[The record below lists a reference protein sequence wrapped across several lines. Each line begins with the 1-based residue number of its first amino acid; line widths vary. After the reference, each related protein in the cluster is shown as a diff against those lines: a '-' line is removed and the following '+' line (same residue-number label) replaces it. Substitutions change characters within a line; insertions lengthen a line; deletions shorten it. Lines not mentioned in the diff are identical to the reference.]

1 MRQLIS
7 ACESTKLLSGEGKI
21 LGVSWNNQSDK
32 FLFDI
37 KKIVDMSDDL
47 CVTKRSVFKG
57 LTSFYDPLGLTQP
70 LFMNMK
76 SFFFQGLCKRKLEW
90 DEELTEA
97 LKTEWKALIQSL
109 SRNKIEVGRRFY
121 EDRVGDEIVK
131 GELYAFGDASV
142 EAYGA
147 SVYFKSLCKSGYIS
161 VSLVSCKSRVA
172 PMKSVSVPRLEL
184 LGNLLAARLVD
195 SVITALEKEMKF
207 DEISYWSDCLL
218 TLFWIK
224 SLEKEFDIF
233 VENRLQKIR
242 QEVSDD
248 LSICVL
254 NLLL

>member
-1 MRQLIS
+1 M
-7 ACESTKLLSGEGKI
+7 
-21 LGVSWNNQSDK
+21 
-32 FLFDI
+32 
-37 KKIVDMSDDL
+37 
-47 CVTKRSVFKG
+47 
-57 LTSFYDPLGLTQP
+57 
-70 LFMNMK
+70 
-76 SFFFQGLCKRKLEW
+76 
-90 DEELTEA
+90 
-97 LKTEWKALIQSL
+97 
-109 SRNKIEVGRRFY
+109 GRRFY

-131 GELYAFGDASV
+131 GELYAFSDASV

-147 SVYFKSLCKSGYIS
+147 SVYFKSVYKSGYIS

-172 PMKSVSVPRLEL
+172 PMKNVSVPRLEL

-195 SVITALEKEMKF
+195 SITTALEKEMKF